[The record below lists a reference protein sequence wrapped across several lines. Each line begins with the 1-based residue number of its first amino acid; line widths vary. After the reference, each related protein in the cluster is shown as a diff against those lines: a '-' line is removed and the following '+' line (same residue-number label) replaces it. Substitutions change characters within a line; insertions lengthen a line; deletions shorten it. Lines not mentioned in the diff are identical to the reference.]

1 MIKKI
6 FTLSLI
12 VCLFFSCKK
21 NIEDISTNNTSASL
35 QEKTSA
41 LANFNTST
49 ATYFDSIFT
58 RYGGGF
64 TGGDVAYS
72 HVLPDGRSVWFFGDS
87 FLDTVYPDRH
97 RPRTS
102 FIHNMLV
109 VTDPSGGFTTLH
121 GGTTDDPLPFFVA
134 SDPDQFYWPTT
145 AFLNKNKTQLFVML
159 IRVEANGE
167 GGIFG
172 FDVKGNDI
180 AILSLPDLKL
190 KRIERFSEGDFIN
203 WSSATLEEDD
213 GFVYLY
219 GVESTKRNKYMHVAR
234 TRSGGP
240 LNKFEFY
247 NGNSW
252 VSDTAQSARLIGGM
266 SEQFTVFKSMGKYY
280 LLSEGNLLSP
290 NIYLYDA
297 ASPVGPFSNRRKIY
311 TAPQAGG
318 NIIAY
323 NATAHPQFTNND
335 SLLVGYSVNSS
346 NFRDIFKNAD
356 NYRPYFFWLG
366 NWR

>member
-1 MIKKI
+1 MFKKI
-6 FTLSLI
+6 VSFSLFL
-12 VCLFFSCKK
+12 CLFFSCKK
-21 NIEDISTNNTSASL
+21 QIENIPANNSTTSPD
-35 QEKTSA
+35 EKYSPF
-41 LANFNTST
+41 ANFNTSA

-72 HVLPDGRSVWFFGDS
+72 HVLPDGRSVWLFGDS

-102 FIHNMLV
+102 FIHNMMV
-109 VTDPSGGFTTLH
+109 VTDTLGGFTTLH
-121 GGTTDDPLPFFVA
+121 GGTIEDPLPFFEA
-134 SDPDQFYWPTT
+134 ADPDQFYWPTC
-145 AFLNKNKTQLFVML
+145 AFINKNKTQLYVLL
-159 IRVEANGE
+159 IRVEENGE

-172 FDVKGNDI
+172 FDIKGNDI
-180 AILSLPDLKL
+180 AVLSLPDLTL
-190 KRIERFSEGDFIN
+190 KRIVPFSEGNFID
-203 WSSATLEEDD
+203 WSCATLEEDD
-213 GFVYLY
+213 GFIYLY
-219 GVESTKRNKYMHVAR
+219 GVESTKRNKFMHVAR
-234 TRSGGP
+234 TKSSGP

-247 NGNSW
+247 NGSSW
-252 VSDTAQSARLIGGM
+252 VSDTTQSVRLIGGM

-335 SLLVGYSVNSS
+335 SLLVGYNVNST